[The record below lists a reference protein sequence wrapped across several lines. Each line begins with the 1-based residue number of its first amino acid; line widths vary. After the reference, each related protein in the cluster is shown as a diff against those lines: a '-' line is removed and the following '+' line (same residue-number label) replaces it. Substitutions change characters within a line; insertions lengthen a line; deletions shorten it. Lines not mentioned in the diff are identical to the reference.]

1 MRMQRHS
8 RGLRELCRLLGYSSQ
23 AYCQYRK
30 LLARELLKED
40 LVIGQVLYHRVLQP
54 RLGGRKLF
62 AMMEPFI
69 REHDIA
75 IGRDVLFDLLRENGL
90 LVRKNRR
97 KQPLTTDSNHWMRKY
112 PDLTRNIVLSR
123 ANELWVS
130 DITYIRLNKDRF
142 AYLSLVTDAYS
153 RKIVGFCMNA
163 DLSADGPVAALE
175 MSLQGRTGTGPLI
188 HHSDRG
194 SQYCSENY
202 VKLLNSGA
210 VTISMTQSGNPRDN
224 AIAER
229 VNGILKQELLKEVY
243 LHIHQARQEVIV
255 AVDTYNRL
263 RPHSSV
269 DMMTPEKAH
278 TKTGQ
283 ITRRWKNVYKQAVKG
298 PQAGNI
304 SHALLE
310 QQLYFQQKREV

>member
-1 MRMQRHS
+1 MKMQSCS
-8 RGLRELCRLLGYSSQ
+8 RGLRELCRLLGYTSQ
-23 AYCQYRK
+23 SYYQRQK
-30 LLARELLKED
+30 WLALESLKAD
-40 LVIGQVLYHRVLQP
+40 LVIRQVLLHRVLQP

-69 REHDIA
+69 REHDMA
-75 IGRDVLFDLLRENGL
+75 IGRDMLFDLLRENGL
-90 LVRKNRR
+90 LIRKRRR

-112 PDLTRNIVLSR
+112 PDLIRNIVLSR
-123 ANELWVS
+123 ADELWVS
-130 DITYIRLNKDRF
+130 DITYIRLNKGRF

-153 RKIVGFCMNA
+153 RKIVGFCMNPG
-163 DLSADGPVAALE
+163 LSAEGPVAALE
-175 MSLQGRTGTGPLI
+175 MSLKGRTGNEPLI

-194 SQYCSENY
+194 SQYCSDIY
-202 VKLLNSGA
+202 VKLLKSGT

-243 LHIHQARQEVIV
+243 PHINQARQEVIV
-255 AVDTYNRL
+255 AIDTYNRL

-278 TKTGQ
+278 TKTGR
-283 ITRRWKNVYKQAVKG
+283 INRRWKNVYKQAGKKPEADHV
-298 PQAGNI
+298 N
-304 SHALLE
+304 HAPME